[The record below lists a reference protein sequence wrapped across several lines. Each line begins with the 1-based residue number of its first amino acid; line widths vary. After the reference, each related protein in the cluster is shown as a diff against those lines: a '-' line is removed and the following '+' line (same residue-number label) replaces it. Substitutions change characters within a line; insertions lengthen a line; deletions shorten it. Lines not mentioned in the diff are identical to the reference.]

1 MQTVSEEL
9 NQSMF
14 RAYDIRTP
22 ASLLTDDLAV
32 RLAEAE
38 AVYFR
43 DVLGVKGVLLSY
55 DARSTGPHYLTITA
69 NVLRRAG
76 LNVLYLPGPAS
87 TSYFYY
93 SAMRHPECAAIM
105 IGASH
110 NPSGDTGQKILGPEV
125 TPIAAGIGPEGGLD
139 EIRRLYCEGRSCPAE
154 RNGRIR
160 ITDLM
165 TDFVRYSMQLADV
178 SAGSLKGTRILHDY
192 VFGAAGR
199 EMMLAFDAAGAEL
212 TPLHFTPDGN
222 FPLGDPNPVKESV
235 IRAGLDRLRDGEFLL
250 ASFFDGD
257 GDRIDFYH
265 GDGTN
270 LSSSFVYA
278 ALLPKIRERFSG
290 ANLGVFADLK
300 CNPLAVI
307 EMASTGVTVD
317 VIRNGHSQIKQS
329 LIEDNT
335 RFGAVEESAHFY
347 EAFSLSDGQRF
358 CTENTLYIALLAASI
373 WSEQPERLA
382 ELFDIQKTTAR
393 EREWGYKFDT
403 DDQRGEALDAVQELF
418 QSTGAQSMKRMKNG
432 MDLEATLMRRGLPFD
447 VQQDTQLSDD
457 WIQVCQRISQSE
469 NGLARWEVVGAK
481 PDLVRQAK
489 RDIADCVAKFGAG
502 REYQG

>member
-1 MQTVSEEL
+1 MPTVSEEL

-22 ASLLTDDLAV
+22 ASRLTDDLAA
-32 RLAEAE
+32 RLAAAE

-43 DVLGVKGVLLSY
+43 DVIGVTGVLLSY
-55 DARSTGPHYLTITA
+55 DARRTGPHYLTITA
-69 NVLRRAG
+69 DVLRRAG
-76 LNVLYLPGPAS
+76 LDVLYLPGPAS

-110 NPSGDTGQKILGPEV
+110 NPAGDTGQKILGPEI

-139 EIRRLYCEGRSCPAE
+139 EIRRLYCEGHTCSSE
-154 RNGRIR
+154 RTGLIR
-160 ITDLM
+160 TTDLM
-165 TDFVRYSMQLADV
+165 TDFVRHSMQLAGV
-178 SAGSLKGTRILHDY
+178 SAGYLKGSRVLHDY

-199 EMMLAFDAAGAEL
+199 EMMLAFEAAGAEL

-222 FPLGDPNPVKESV
+222 FPLGDPNPVKENV
-235 IRAGLDRLRDGEFLL
+235 IRAGLDRLRESDFLL

-257 GDRIDFYH
+257 GDRIDFYR

-278 ALLPKIRERFSG
+278 ALLPGIRERFSD

-300 CNPLAVI
+300 CNPQAVI
-307 EMASTGVTVD
+307 QMASTGVTVD

-329 LIEDNT
+329 LIEDET

-347 EAFSLSDGQRF
+347 EAFALTDGQRF
-358 CTENTLYIALLAASI
+358 CTENTLYVALLAARV
-373 WSEQPERLA
+373 WSEQPERIA
-382 ELFDIQKTTAR
+382 ELFEIQQTTAR
-393 EREWGYKFDT
+393 EREWGYKFET
-403 DDQRGEALDAVQELF
+403 DRQRGEALDAVQELF
-418 QSTGAQSMKRMKNG
+418 HSQGAQSMKRMKNG

-447 VQQDTQLSDD
+447 VHQLTQLSDD

-469 NGLARWEVVGAK
+469 NGLARWEVVGAR

-489 RDIADCVAKFGAG
+489 RDIADCVARFGAG
-502 REYQG
+502 QEYQG